1 VETVEREIRTVGI
14 EELEVR
20 ADDNGTGIR
29 GYAAVFDKMSVP
41 LYGFREKIAAGAF
54 KYSLEHKKRILAL
67 WNHDSSLP
75 IGSTDGGQLKLS
87 EDTRGLFFDLEP
99 IDTTTGRDVKEM
111 IRSGV
116 VKGVSFGF
124 VVKKDQWD
132 QTDPRNVVRTLLDVD
147 LIEISPTAFP
157 AYPQTSAAVRS
168 EEEVYRS
175 FLAAQERSAG
185 EDKQSEGQQE
195 PLDVMQAEIEIMKMY
210 GGTKQ

>member
-1 VETVEREIRTVGI
+1 MEREIRTVGI

-20 ADDNGTGIR
+20 ADDKTTGIR
-29 GYAAVFDKMSVP
+29 GYAAVFDKLSVP
-41 LYGFREKIAAGAF
+41 LGGFREKIAPGAF

-67 WNHDSSLP
+67 WNHDSNLP
-75 IGSTDGGQLKLS
+75 IGSTDGGQLTLS
-87 EDTRGLFFDLEP
+87 EDSRGLFFDLEP

-124 VVKKDQWD
+124 IVKKDAWD
-132 QTDPRNVVRTLLDVD
+132 QTDPRNVVRTLVDVD

-157 AYPQTSAAVRS
+157 AYPQTTTAVRS

-175 FLAAQERSAG
+175 YLEAQERQSS
-185 EDKQSEGQQE
+185 EDKQSGRLQE
-195 PLDVMQAEIEIMKMY
+195 QLDVMQAEIEIQKNY
-210 GGTKQ
+210 GGTKK